1 LAPLIEFMAG
11 NPTIYRLDLSENPL
25 FEDKDN
31 HREVVQLFACG
42 GPLTHCY
49 LSNVGFNDMAAQEL
63 KQAIAKSSV
72 LEHFDLRFNQLSA
85 NGVAAVI
92 KALIPGAELDQKVIT
107 SIRAVRLFNNA
118 YDDGADDE
126 IIRGA
131 VREGIENIEE
141 FTKNDPELGAT
152 VAGTWGIEVRQVSF
166 GAIFQIGRY
175 PEDPHEVNGYA
186 MLHDL
191 TARQMRL

>member
-1 LAPLIEFMAG
+1 
-11 NPTIYRLDLSENPL
+11 
-25 FEDKDN
+25 
-31 HREVVQLFACG
+31 
-42 GPLTHCY
+42 
-49 LSNVGFNDMAAQEL
+49 MAAQEL

-72 LEHFDLRFNQLSA
+72 VEHLDLRFNQLSA
-85 NGVAAVI
+85 NGVAAVV

-107 SIRAVRLFNNA
+107 SIRDVRLFNNA

-131 VREGIENIEE
+131 VRQGLENIEE

-166 GAIFQIGRY
+166 GDIFQIGRY
-175 PEDPHEVNGYA
+175 PQDPAAIDTNA
-186 MLHDL
+186 MRNDFSAEQTKL
-191 TARQMRL
+191 